1 MRQVNVSGIP
11 GRRFR
16 GVTANALAEESELKP
31 EVVPISAGDVPGVIP
46 PFRLIIGVIEVVAR
60 KLVVVTRQR
69 GLELSE
75 TRADR
80 RNREHPGYDSTLHEQ
95 PRADSGARR
104 SMQGR
109 SRTPRLPGKPPSMP
123 PGEPLPASESGSS
136 NRRIVC

>member
-16 GVTANALAEESELKP
+16 GVTANALAEESQLKP

-60 KLVVVTRQR
+60 KLVMVTRQR
-69 GLELSE
+69 SLEFSE
-75 TRADR
+75 TR
-80 RNREHPGYDSTLHEQ
+80 RNHEHPGNHAILHEQ
-95 PRADSGARR
+95 PRADSAARR

-109 SRTPRLPGKPPSMP
+109 IQTPRLPGKPPSMP
-123 PGEPLPASESGSS
+123 PGEPQPASESGSS
-136 NRRIVC
+136 NRRIAC